1 MAPSTTP
8 ESSAAKRPARRYTA
22 RHASATMHT
31 EDPAAIVRKL
41 TELKLEH
48 RDLDAAIAILPVG
61 PGCDELQLTRM
72 KKRKLRLKDMI
83 AYLENKLI
91 PDLDA

>member
-1 MAPSTTP
+1 M
-8 ESSAAKRPARRYTA
+8 YDD
-22 RHASATMHT
+22 
-31 EDPAAIVRKL
+31 DPATIVRKL

-48 RDLDAAIAILPVG
+48 RDLDAAIARLPGG
-61 PGCDELQLTRM
+61 PGSDELQLTRM
-72 KKRKLRLKDMI
+72 KKRKLKLKDMI

>member
-1 MAPSTTP
+1 ML
-8 ESSAAKRPARRYTA
+8 
-22 RHASATMHT
+22 T
-31 EDPAAIVRKL
+31 EDPTAIVRKL

-48 RDLDAAIAILPVG
+48 RDLDAAIARLPSG

-72 KKRKLRLKDMI
+72 KKRKLKLKDMI

>member
-1 MAPSTTP
+1 MFN
-8 ESSAAKRPARRYTA
+8 
-22 RHASATMHT
+22 
-31 EDPAAIVRKL
+31 EDPAEIVRRL

-48 RDLDAAIAILPVG
+48 RDLDVAIAALPTG
-61 PGCDELQLTRM
+61 PGSDELQLTRM

-83 AYLENKLI
+83 AWLEDKLI

>member
-1 MAPSTTP
+1 MFPD
-8 ESSAAKRPARRYTA
+8 
-22 RHASATMHT
+22 
-31 EDPAAIVRKL
+31 DPAAIVRRL
-41 TELKLEH
+41 TELKIEH
-48 RDLDAAIAILPVG
+48 RDLDAAIARLSG
-61 PGCDELQLTRM
+61 PGCDELQLTRL

>member
-1 MAPSTTP
+1 MPND
-8 ESSAAKRPARRYTA
+8 
-22 RHASATMHT
+22 
-31 EDPAAIVRKL
+31 DPATIARKL
-41 TELKLEH
+41 ADLKSEH
-48 RDLDAAIAILPVG
+48 RDLDAAIASLPSG

>member
-1 MAPSTTP
+1 MFDD
-8 ESSAAKRPARRYTA
+8 
-22 RHASATMHT
+22 
-31 EDPAAIVRKL
+31 DPATIVRKL

-48 RDLDAAIAILPVG
+48 RDLDAAIARLPDG

-72 KKRKLRLKDMI
+72 KKRKLKLKDMI